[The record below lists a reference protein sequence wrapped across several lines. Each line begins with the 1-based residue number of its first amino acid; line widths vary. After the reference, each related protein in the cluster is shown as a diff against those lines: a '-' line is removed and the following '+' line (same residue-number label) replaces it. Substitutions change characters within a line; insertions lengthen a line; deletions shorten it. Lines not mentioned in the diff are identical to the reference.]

1 MSKHKLIVVDDEESM
16 RNFLSILLKKE
27 GYDVSTFSRG
37 EDALEFFKAESADI
51 VMTDLKMPGMGG
63 LALLKELKALD
74 PNVAVI
80 LMTAYASV
88 DSAVEAMKFGAYDYF
103 TKPFNIDE
111 IKLHLKRAL
120 RLKKLE
126 EENILFKKDIKSRY
140 GFSNIIGTSPLMKE
154 VYELITSVAGT
165 RTNVLVSGE
174 SGTGKELVARAIH
187 TESDRKDEPFVTIN
201 CGAIPENLL
210 ESELFGHKK
219 GAFTGAVKDKAG
231 LAEMADGGTFFLDEI
246 TELPLNLQVKLL
258 RFLQE
263 KTVRR
268 VGGSVDKQVDIRVIA
283 ATNRDIESEVKAGR
297 FREDLFYRLNVL
309 GIDLPPLRARKEDI
323 PKLAEFFLQKY
334 VEETGKD
341 IKRISEDALS
351 LLIDYDYKG
360 NVRELEN
367 AIERAVALEATEVVT
382 SASLPP
388 AIRDFKSTQA
398 EASAVSS
405 EGGID
410 PSVEGVV
417 MTDAGV
423 DLDKVV
429 SDFERK
435 IIMEALAKT
444 GGVKKKAAELLKISF
459 RSMRYKLSKYED
471 TQD

>member
-1 MSKHKLIVVDDEESM
+1 MSRYKLIVVDDEESM
-16 RNFLSILLKKE
+16 RNFLSIMLKKE
-27 GYDVSTFSRG
+27 GYGVSTFSTG
-37 EDALEFFKAESADI
+37 EAALEFFRVESADI

-63 LALLKELKALD
+63 VALLKELKALD

-88 DSAVEAMKFGAYDYF
+88 DSAVEAMRAGAYDYF

-120 RLKKLE
+120 RLKELE
-126 EENILFKKDIKSRY
+126 EENILLKKDIHSRY
-140 GFSNIIGTSPLMKE
+140 GFSNIIGTSPLMVE
-154 VYELITSVAGT
+154 VYTLITSVAGT

-174 SGTGKELVARAIH
+174 SGTGKELVARALH
-187 TESDRKDEPFVTIN
+187 TESERKDKPFVTIN

-231 LAEMADGGTFFLDEI
+231 LAEMADGGTLFLDEI
-246 TELPLNLQVKLL
+246 TELPFNLQVKLL

-268 VGGSVDKQVDIRVIA
+268 VGGSTDKKVDIRVIA

-309 GIDLPPLRARKEDI
+309 GIDLPPLRKRKEDI
-323 PKLAEFFLQKY
+323 PKLAEFFLEKY
-334 VEETGKD
+334 VRETGKT
-341 IKRISEDALS
+341 ISRISEAALA
-351 LLIDYDYKG
+351 LLIDYDYSG

-367 AIERAVALEATEVVT
+367 AIERGVALEVT
-382 SASLPP
+382 DVLTAASLPP
-388 AIRDFKSTQA
+388 SIREFRATRAAVARPGADA
-398 EASAVSS
+398 LEPGGEAVVTEAGLDLEKAVS
-405 EGGID
+405 E
-410 PSVEGVV
+410 
-417 MTDAGV
+417 
-423 DLDKVV
+423 
-429 SDFERK
+429 FERK
-435 IIMEALAKT
+435 IIMDALEKT

>member
-1 MSKHKLIVVDDEESM
+1 MPRYKLIVVDDEESM
-16 RNFLSILLKKE
+16 RNFLSIMLKKE
-27 GYDVSTFSRG
+27 GYEVSTFSTG
-37 EDALEFFKAESADI
+37 EAALEFFRDESADI

-63 LALLKELKALD
+63 VALLKGLKALD

-88 DSAVEAMKFGAYDYF
+88 DSAVEAMRAGAYDYF

-120 RLKKLE
+120 RLKELE
-126 EENILFKKDIKSRY
+126 EENILLKKDIHSRY
-140 GFSNIIGTSPLMKE
+140 GFSNIIGTSPLMVE
-154 VYELITSVAGT
+154 VYTLITSAAGT

-174 SGTGKELVARAIH
+174 SGTGKELVARALH
-187 TESDRKDEPFVTIN
+187 TESERKDKPFVTIN

-231 LAEMADGGTFFLDEI
+231 LAEMADGGTLFLDEI

-268 VGGSVDKQVDIRVIA
+268 VGGSTDKKVDIRVIA
-283 ATNRDIESEVKAGR
+283 ATNRDIESEVEAGR

-309 GIDLPPLRARKEDI
+309 GIDLPPLRKRKEDI
-323 PKLAEFFLQKY
+323 AKLAEFFFEKY
-334 VEETGKD
+334 VRETGKA
-341 IKRISEDALS
+341 ITRISEQALA
-351 LLIDYDYKG
+351 LLIDYDYSG

-367 AIERAVALEATEVVT
+367 AIERGVALEATDVLT
-382 SASLPP
+382 AASLPP
-388 AIRDFKSTQA
+388 SIRDFRA
-398 EASAVSS
+398 ARAAVATR
-405 EGGID
+405 GPGA
-410 PSVEGVV
+410 VEPGSDGVV
-417 MTDAGV
+417 ITEEGL
-423 DLDKVV
+423 DLEKVV
-429 SDFERK
+429 SEFERK
-435 IIMEALAKT
+435 IIEDALEKT